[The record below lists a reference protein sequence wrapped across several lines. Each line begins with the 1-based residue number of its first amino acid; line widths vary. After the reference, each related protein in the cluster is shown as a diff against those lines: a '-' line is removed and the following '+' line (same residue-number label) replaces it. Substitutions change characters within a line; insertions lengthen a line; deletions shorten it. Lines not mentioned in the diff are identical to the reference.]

1 MNTEIVKPTA
11 DGEEFKTIMLQK
23 HRWSQMTNK
32 EEDLVH
38 EIYTE
43 GSKKYAEKLEA
54 LAEVLGDECDSER
67 MAKKMCIDIWKE
79 LLRLSRIKEYD
90 RVMRNQGIIVSTP
103 RESEEAG
110 ITVNNPGCEISHLQA
125 YWNNVGGYSL
135 EITTF
140 DELREPLFYNCTATD
155 AVSHIRRMLNI
166 ISLWTVVASRFK
178 EIKKKIEAIEIRN
191 SDKRVSM
198 AKKVLD
204 IIRKL

>member
-1 MNTEIVKPTA
+1 
-11 DGEEFKTIMLQK
+11 
-23 HRWSQMTNK
+23 MTKK

-38 EIYTE
+38 EIYDE

-67 MAKKMCIDIWKE
+67 MAGKMCVDIWKE
-79 LLRLSRIKEYD
+79 LMRLSRIKEYD
-90 RVMRNQGIIVSTP
+90 RAMRNQGISVSIP
-103 RESEEAG
+103 GGSDEAEDG
-110 ITVNNPGCEISHLQA
+110 ITVNNSGCEISHLQA
-125 YWNNVGGYSL
+125 YCNEIGGYSL

-140 DELREPLFYNCTATD
+140 DEPREPLLYVPTATD
-155 AVSHIRRMLNI
+155 AASHVRRELNI

-178 EIKKKIEAIEIRN
+178 EIKKKVEAIETRK

-204 IIRKL
+204 IIRKM